1 MLLQTVNSSAVCP
14 DTSVTI
20 KVASMKRRQLTPREQ
35 NAAKRLAEIWNKK
48 KTELGLTQETAAH
61 RCGWETQ
68 GAFYQ
73 YVAGKIPLNLKATLK
88 IADVLQVAPGEIF
101 PELVQMIPRQL
112 HVNDDTLGVY
122 RTQKEVGALS
132 KAEEILVKKYRQLQ
146 SKERAQAQAV
156 IDALASAK
164 IPKKRTVE

>member
-1 MLLQTVNSSAVCP
+1 MLLHTVNSSAVCP

-20 KVASMKRRQLTPREQ
+20 KVAAMKRRQLTPREQ

-48 KTELGLTQETAAH
+48 KTELGLTQETAAD
-61 RCGWETQ
+61 RCGWGTQ

-88 IADVLQVAPGEIF
+88 IAEVLQVTPGEIF

-112 HVNDDTLGVY
+112 HANDAPGAY

-132 KAEEILVKKYRQLQ
+132 KEEEMLVKKYRQLQ
-146 SKERAQAQAV
+146 SKERTQAQAV